1 MIYII
6 AEQVVQKIT
15 SEEKKSMELIIG
27 IIGVAIG
34 LPILIVIIGTII
46 YGPRELKAKKEYEE
60 TCRRMDEKYGK

>member
-1 MIYII
+1 
-6 AEQVVQKIT
+6 
-15 SEEKKSMELIIG
+15 MELIIG